1 MIKLA
6 QVGMAN
12 PSSLLLPFPES
23 PHPGAPHS
31 TRVRREKADVAGQPG
46 VVTEGF
52 LEEKT
57 ELKRGFLRN

>member
-6 QVGMAN
+6 QAGVADPN
-12 PSSLLLPFPES
+12 SLLLPCPES

-31 TRVRREKADVAGQPG
+31 TRVRREKADVAGQPRA
-46 VVTEGF
+46 VIEGF

-57 ELKRGFLRN
+57 EFKRGFLRN